1 MNVEQE
7 LIDQLADGQTRES
20 ARTQLLHHGSAAVPA
35 LLSVLKNDLHDD
47 HRRAIM
53 QVLLELNDPTVAGV
67 FRESLSSKDEVVRSI
82 AAQAL
87 SKLGVADAVDACL
100 ATINDAP
107 DPLHFDVTPSVHALS
122 LMGMR
127 VLPRLLPL
135 LSAADA
141 RTRQRAQRILE
152 RVTFDEI
159 SKTLKPRPL
168 SDVARIAWNNLWEA
182 NGSYR
187 WDGSEDQ
194 RKTATSLWAA
204 WLEKQNVESRA

>member
-1 MNVEQE
+1 MNAEQE
-7 LIDQLADGQTRES
+7 LIDQLADAQTRAA
-20 ARTQLLHHGSAAVPA
+20 ARSQLLQSGTAPVPT

-53 QVLLELNDPTVAGV
+53 QVLLELNDPTVEGV

-107 DPLHFDVTPSVHALS
+107 DPLHFDITPSVQALS
-122 LMGMR
+122 VMGTR
-127 VLPRLLPL
+127 VLPKLLPL
-135 LSAADA
+135 MSSADA
-141 RTRQRAQRILE
+141 RTRQRAQRVLE

-159 SKTLKPRPL
+159 SKRLKPRPL
-168 SDVARIAWNNLWEA
+168 SDDARTAWGELWNA
-182 NGSYR
+182 NGAYQ
-187 WDGSEDQ
+187 WDAPEDQ
-194 RKTATSLWAA
+194 RKTALGLWQE
-204 WLEKQNVESRA
+204 WLESRDE